1 MSKPTL
7 ADLSPRYRDQV
18 RAQLGDVPRPRT
30 VSLVREEQAPEPPA
44 VPVSRFERLLRSVGL
59 PAPVR
64 EHRFH
69 PVRRWRFDYAWIE
82 HKVALEV
89 EGGVWTGGRHTRG
102 AGFTNDLEKYSEAA
116 IMGWCVL
123 RVTPRDLLRQG
134 KNLVVRALTIRG
146 WRALDAESRETE
158 GHQNAKPAKPNCG
171 ESIGTKT

>member
-7 ADLSPRYRDQV
+7 ADLSPRYREQL
-18 RAQLGDVPRPRT
+18 RAQLGETPRPRT
-30 VSLVREEQAPEPPA
+30 VSLLREPPAPEPPA

-102 AGFTNDLEKYSEAA
+102 AGFVGDMEKYNAATVAGWRVVRVVPGKICSSATVGMLESLLVLEKKSLQAPQA
-116 IMGWCVL
+116 G
-123 RVTPRDLLRQG
+123 
-134 KNLVVRALTIRG
+134 
-146 WRALDAESRETE
+146 
-158 GHQNAKPAKPNCG
+158 
-171 ESIGTKT
+171 

>member
-7 ADLSPRYRDQV
+7 ADLSPRYREQL
-18 RAQLGDVPRPRT
+18 RAQLGEMPRPRT
-30 VSLVREEQAPEPPA
+30 VSLVREEQAPEPLA

-64 EHRFH
+64 EHRFD

-102 AGFTNDLEKYSEAA
+102 AGFVADIEKYNAA
-116 IMGWCVL
+116 VVAGW
-123 RVTPRDLLRQG
+123 R
-134 KNLVVRALTIRG
+134 VVRVVPGKLCASATVGMLEQ
-146 WRALDAESRETE
+146 LLQPKE
-158 GHQNAKPAKPNCG
+158 Q
-171 ESIGTKT
+171 

>member
-7 ADLSPRYRDQV
+7 ADLSPRYREQV
-18 RAQLGDVPRPRT
+18 RAELGAVPRPRT
-30 VSLVREEQAPEPPA
+30 VSLVREDVAPEPPA

-69 PVRRWRFDYAWIE
+69 PVRRWRFDYAWID

-102 AGFTNDLEKYSEAA
+102 AGFVGDMEKYNAA
-116 IMGWCVL
+116 VVAGW
-123 RVTPRDLLRQG
+123 R
-134 KNLVVRALTIRG
+134 VVRVVPGKLCASATVGML
-146 WRALDAESRETE
+146 ESLLQSEKKE
-158 GHQNAKPAKPNCG
+158 LAGSA
-171 ESIGTKT
+171 

>member
-7 ADLSPRYRDQV
+7 ADLSPRYREQV
-18 RAQLGDVPRPRT
+18 RAELGQMPRPRT
-30 VSLVREEQAPEPPA
+30 VSLLREPPAPEPPA

-69 PVRRWRFDYAWIE
+69 PVRRWRFDYAWID

-102 AGFTNDLEKYSEAA
+102 AGFVADIEKYNAA
-116 IMGWCVL
+116 VVAGW
-123 RVTPRDLLRQG
+123 R
-134 KNLVVRALTIRG
+134 VVRVVPGKLCASATVGMLES
-146 WRALDAESRETE
+146 LLVAERKSLQEPSA
-158 GHQNAKPAKPNCG
+158 G
-171 ESIGTKT
+171 

>member
-7 ADLSPRYRDQV
+7 ADLSPRYREQV
-18 RAQLGDVPRPRT
+18 RAELGQMPRPRT
-30 VSLVREEQAPEPPA
+30 VSLVREPAAPEPPA

-102 AGFTNDLEKYSEAA
+102 AGFVGDMEKYNAA
-116 IMGWCVL
+116 TVAGW
-123 RVTPRDLLRQG
+123 R
-134 KNLVVRALTIRG
+134 VVRVVPGKLCASATVGMLEALLMPERKSLQEPSAG
-146 WRALDAESRETE
+146 
-158 GHQNAKPAKPNCG
+158 
-171 ESIGTKT
+171 

>member
-7 ADLSPRYRDQV
+7 ADLSPRYREQL
-18 RAQLGDVPRPRT
+18 RAQLGETPRPRT

-69 PVRRWRFDYAWIE
+69 PVRRWRFDYAWID

-89 EGGVWTGGRHTRG
+89 EGGVGTGGRHTRG
-102 AGFTNDLEKYSEAA
+102 AGFVADIEKYNAA
-116 IMGWCVL
+116 TVAGW
-123 RVTPRDLLRQG
+123 R
-134 KNLVVRALTIRG
+134 VVRVVPGKLCASATVGML
-146 WRALDAESRETE
+146 ESLLVPERKSLQEPSS
-158 GHQNAKPAKPNCG
+158 G
-171 ESIGTKT
+171 

>member
-7 ADLSPRYRDQV
+7 ADLSPRYREQV
-18 RAQLGDVPRPRT
+18 RAELGAVPRPRT
-30 VSLVREEQAPEPPA
+30 VSLLREPPAPEPPA

-102 AGFTNDLEKYSEAA
+102 AGFVGDMEKYNTATVA
-116 IMGWCVL
+116 GW
-123 RVTPRDLLRQG
+123 R
-134 KNLVVRALTIRG
+134 VVRVVPGKLCASATVGMLEQ
-146 WRALDAESRETE
+146 LLQPKE
-158 GHQNAKPAKPNCG
+158 Q
-171 ESIGTKT
+171 

>member
-30 VSLVREEQAPEPPA
+30 VSLVRDEQAPEPPA

-102 AGFTNDLEKYSEAA
+102 TGFVADIEKYNAA
-116 IMGWCVL
+116 VVAGW
-123 RVTPRDLLRQG
+123 R
-134 KNLVVRALTIRG
+134 VVRVVPGKLCASATVGML
-146 WRALDAESRETE
+146 ESLL
-158 GHQNAKPAKPNCG
+158 AKKSLQEPEAG
-171 ESIGTKT
+171 

>member
-7 ADLSPRYRDQV
+7 ADLSPRYREQL
-18 RAQLGDVPRPRT
+18 RAQLGETPRPRT

-69 PVRRWRFDYAWIE
+69 PVRRWRFDYAWID

-102 AGFTNDLEKYSEAA
+102 AGFVADIEKYNAA
-116 IMGWCVL
+116 TVAGW
-123 RVTPRDLLRQG
+123 R
-134 KNLVVRALTIRG
+134 VVRVVPGKLCASATVGML
-146 WRALDAESRETE
+146 ESLLVPERKSLQEPSS
-158 GHQNAKPAKPNCG
+158 G
-171 ESIGTKT
+171 